1 MLCYIVKE
9 IKLSK
14 WWKTK
19 SAKAA
24 WGRAKAR
31 KRASLEK
38 FLTTRKAKMEQL
50 RKDVEN
56 WKVME

>member
-1 MLCYIVKE
+1 VKE